1 MEVVSAEVAGA
12 LAGGESGSDLGE
24 RQILGG
30 AAGALLPVEEELAVA
45 VGKASSVVD
54 PKRGQGPVDPVGRA
68 LELCVVADGGLVNDE
83 VHGGLAAVGPLGA
96 VLFVGE
102 GWSVADLLEDF
113 GESGTFS
120 YSRLCLDA
128 NFVAGIFGSVLLIA
142 DPLVGDGAEGAV
154 LADAEKGAFGAEI
167 SGRCVVEG
175 VVLEGAWCLQMEAQ
189 LREP

>member
-45 VGKASSVVD
+45 VGKAGSVVD

-68 LELCVVADGGLVNDE
+68 LELCVVADWGLVNDE
-83 VHGGLAAVGPLGA
+83 VYGGLAAVGPLSA
-96 VLFVGE
+96 VLFVGK
-102 GWSVADLLEDF
+102 GRSVADLLEDF
-113 GESGTFS
+113 GESGAFS
-120 YSRLCLDA
+120 HSCFRLDA
-128 NFVAGIFGSVLLIA
+128 NFVAGVFGGVLLIA
-142 DPLVGDGAEGAV
+142 DAFVGDGTEGAV

-167 SGRCVVEG
+167 SPRCVVQG
-175 VVLEGAWCLQMEAQ
+175 V
-189 LREP
+189 